1 MAVPPSTPAKSS
13 ADAPRPTPG
22 EPLVGSPRPASRL
35 VHLTNL
41 IRLRSQT
48 GTWLLALP
56 SLWSL
61 SLASHGRPELELVC
75 LFLAGAFIMRSAGV
89 VLNDLADR
97 HVDGRVTRTKFR
109 PLAAGTLTVRDA
121 WLAVLVLLGMALLLL
136 SRLPP

>member
-1 MAVPPSTPAKSS
+1 
-13 ADAPRPTPG
+13 
-22 EPLVGSPRPASRL
+22 
-35 VHLTNL
+35 
-41 IRLRSQT
+41 
-48 GTWLLALP
+48 
-56 SLWSL
+56 
-61 SLASHGRPELELVC
+61 
-75 LFLAGAFIMRSAGV
+75 MRSAGV